1 MHSNTR
7 AGMIDAPVPP
17 EGEEED
23 GEEDDDTG
31 GGFGGIGDIMFCC
44 CCCCCFAAGCFLV
57 RLASVKRVGQF
68 VENPKLSP
76 QNGAG
81 CGKKPHKTKV

>member
-1 MHSNTR
+1 
-7 AGMIDAPVPP
+7 MIDAPVPP

-31 GGFGGIGDIMFCC
+31 GGFGGIGDIMFLLLMLLFRSGLFSC
-44 CCCCCFAAGCFLV
+44 
-57 RLASVKRVGQF
+57 ASRFRKECISDNSLKTLNF
-68 VENPKLSP
+68 IPK
-76 QNGAG
+76 NGAG